1 MHLKYFK
8 YEQPFELEIG
18 SFLPE
23 ITVAYT
29 TLGKLNA
36 AKSNVIWVCHA
47 LTGSADVAEWWSGL
61 VGEGKLF
68 DPEEHFIVC
77 ANVLGSHYG
86 STCALSENP
95 KTKSPYF
102 HDFPFIS
109 IRDIVKSFKL
119 LCNHL
124 DISSINTCIGGSL
137 GGQQAVEMA
146 IMYPDLIENLI
157 LIATNAQFSPWG
169 IAFNETQRMA
179 IAADPT
185 WENNNEFAGKDGLK
199 IARAVALLSYRNYQ
213 TYSITQQRS
222 NEPLDRTF
230 RAATYQHYQGEKLVS
245 RFNAFS
251 YWTLT
256 CIMDSHDV
264 GRGRGGEVKEVLQN
278 IKAKTLVLGIESDVL
293 FPINEQQF
301 LAKHI
306 PNARLE
312 IIDSLYGHDG
322 FLIENQLLTKVIRTW
337 QRNNGTLIEP
347 FESYFTKLEKA
358 LV

>member
-1 MHLKYFK
+1 MNLKYFHSK
-8 YEQPFELEIG
+8 QPFKLEIG
-18 SFLPE
+18 ETLPE
-23 ITVAYT
+23 ITIAYT

-36 AKSNVIWVCHA
+36 SKSNVIWVCHA
-47 LTGSADVAEWWSGL
+47 LTGSADVAEWWSGI

-68 DPEEHFIVC
+68 DPAEHFIIC

-86 STCALSENP
+86 STSAISINP
-95 KTKSPYF
+95 KSGSPYF

-109 IRDIVKSFKL
+109 VRDIANSFYL

-124 DISSINTCIGGSL
+124 NINKINTCIGGSL

-157 LIATNAQFSPWG
+157 LVATNAQFSPWG

-185 WENNNEFAGKDGLK
+185 WQNNTENAGQAGLK
-199 IARAVALLSYRNYQ
+199 IARAIALLSYRNYQ

-222 NEPLDRTF
+222 NEPLDRKF

-264 GRGRGGEVKEVLQN
+264 GRGRGEVKDVLKR
-278 IKAKTLVLGIESDVL
+278 IKSKTLVLGIESDVL

-301 LAKHI
+301 LAANI
-306 PNARLE
+306 PNAKLE
-312 IIDSLYGHDG
+312 TMDSLYGHDG
-322 FLIENQLLTKVIRTW
+322 FLIENQLLTKAIRTW
-337 QRNNGTLIEP
+337 QSNNGRAILPIMEY
-347 FESYFTKLEKA
+347 FEKMDLKIA
-358 LV
+358 

>member
-1 MHLKYFK
+1 LKYLEHK
-8 YEQPFELEIG
+8 QPFELEIG
-18 SFLPE
+18 TILPE
-23 ITVAYT
+23 ITIAYT
-29 TLGKLNA
+29 TLGAINA
-36 AKSNVIWVCHA
+36 TQSNVVWVCHA
-47 LTGSADVAEWWSGL
+47 LTGSADVADWWSGL
-61 VGEGKLF
+61 VGDGKLF
-68 DPEEHFIVC
+68 DPAEYFIIC

-86 STCALSENP
+86 STSAISINP
-95 KTKSPYF
+95 ASGQPYYQ
-102 HDFPFIS
+102 DFPFIS
-109 IRDIVKSFKL
+109 VRDIAKSFHL
-119 LCNHL
+119 LCKHL
-124 DISSINTCIGGSL
+124 NISNIHTCIGGSL

-179 IAADPT
+179 IASDPT
-185 WENNNEFAGKDGLK
+185 WADKADNAGQAGLK
-199 IARAVALLSYRNYQ
+199 IARAIALLSYRNYQ

-222 NEPLDRTF
+222 NEPLDRQF

-264 GRGRGGEVKEVLQN
+264 GRGRGDVKDVLSKITAN
-278 IKAKTLVLGIESDVL
+278 TLVLGIESDVL

-337 QRNNGTLIEP
+337 QVNNGKVFEEIDNY
-347 FESYFTKLEKA
+347 FESIN
-358 LV
+358 

>member
-1 MHLKYFK
+1 MNLKYFK
-8 YEQPFELEIG
+8 YNHPFQLEIG
-18 SFLPE
+18 ETLPE

-29 TLGKLNA
+29 TLGVLNA
-36 AKSNVIWVCHA
+36 EKSNVIWVCHA
-47 LTGSADVAEWWSGL
+47 LTGSADVADWWSGL
-61 VGEGKLF
+61 VGESKLF
-68 DPEEHFIVC
+68 DPSEHFIIC

-86 STCALSENP
+86 STSAISINP
-95 KTKSPYF
+95 NSNTNYF
-102 HDFPFIS
+102 HDFPI
-109 IRDIVKSFKL
+109 ITVRDIVNSFYL

-124 DISSINTCIGGSL
+124 NINKINTCIGGSL

-146 IMYPDLIENLI
+146 IMYPDLVENLI

-185 WENNNEFAGKDGLK
+185 WEQNSENAGQSGLK
-199 IARAVALLSYRNYQ
+199 IARAIALLSYRNYQ

-222 NEPLDRTF
+222 NEPLNRKF
-230 RAATYQHYQGEKLVS
+230 RAATYQHYQGEKLVN

-264 GRGRGGEVKEVLQN
+264 GRGRTNVIEVLQS
-278 IKAKTLVLGIESDVL
+278 ITAKTLVLGIESDVL
-293 FPINEQQF
+293 FPINEQIF
-301 LAKHI
+301 LAKNI
-306 PNARLE
+306 PNAKLE

-337 QRNNGTLIEP
+337 QSNNGKVIEP
-347 FESYFTKLEKA
+347 LEIFFESI
-358 LV
+358 

>member
-1 MHLKYFK
+1 MNLKYFHYK
-8 YEQPFELEIG
+8 KPFTLEIG
-18 SFLPE
+18 EILPE

-29 TLGKLNA
+29 TLGTLNE
-36 AKSNVIWVCHA
+36 AKSNVVWVCHA
-47 LTGSADVAEWWSGL
+47 LTGSADVADWWSGL
-61 VGEGKLF
+61 VGEDKLF
-68 DPEEHFIVC
+68 DPTEYYIIC

-86 STCALSENP
+86 STSALSINP
-95 KTKSPYF
+95 KTGQPYF

-109 IRDIVKSFKL
+109 IRDISKSFEL
-119 LCNHL
+119 LCKHL
-124 DISSINTCIGGSL
+124 NINKINTCIGGSL

-169 IAFNETQRMA
+169 IAFSETQRMA

-185 WENNNEFAGKDGLK
+185 WQNNDENAGRDGLK

-222 NEPLDRTF
+222 NEPLDRQF
-230 RAATYQHYQGEKLVS
+230 RAATYQHYQGEKLVN

-264 GRGRGGEVKEVLQN
+264 GRGRGQVIEVLKT
-278 IKAKTLVLGIESDVL
+278 IKANTLVLGIESDVL

-301 LAKHI
+301 LAKNI
-306 PNARLE
+306 TNSKFE
-312 IIDSLYGHDG
+312 VIDSLYGHDG

-337 QRNNGTLIEP
+337 QSNNGYTKTELNKY
-347 FESYFTKLEKA
+347 FENIY
-358 LV
+358 

>member
-1 MHLKYFK
+1 MNLKYFK
-8 YEQPFELEIG
+8 YNKPFELEIG
-18 SFLPE
+18 EVLPE
-23 ITVAYT
+23 ITLAYT
-29 TLGKLNA
+29 TMGQLNA
-36 AKSNVIWVCHA
+36 DKSNVIWVCHA
-47 LTGSADVAEWWSGL
+47 LTGSADVAEWWIGL
-61 VGEGKLF
+61 VGDGKLF
-68 DPEEHFIVC
+68 DPAQHYIIC

-86 STCALSENP
+86 STSAISINP
-95 KTKSPYF
+95 KSGKPYF

-109 IRDIVKSFKL
+109 VRDIAKSFQL

-124 DISSINTCIGGSL
+124 NISKINTCIGGSL

-179 IAADPT
+179 IASDPT
-185 WENNNEFAGKDGLK
+185 WQDSSENAGQSGLK
-199 IARAVALLSYRNYQ
+199 IARAIALLSYRNYQ

-222 NEPLDRTF
+222 NEPLDRKF

-264 GRGRGGEVKEVLQN
+264 GRGRGEVKDVLKT

-301 LAKHI
+301 LAKNI
-306 PNARLE
+306 IGAKLE

-337 QRNNGTLIEP
+337 QTNNGNSIDSIFNYFKEV
-347 FESYFTKLEKA
+347 ESLSMN
-358 LV
+358 

>member
-8 YEQPFELEIG
+8 YSKPFTLEIG
-18 SFLPE
+18 EVLPE

-29 TLGKLNA
+29 TLGTLNE
-36 AKSNVIWVCHA
+36 AKNNVVWVCHA
-47 LTGSADVAEWWSGL
+47 LTGSAEVGDWWSGL
-61 VGEGKLF
+61 VGEDKLF
-68 DPEEHFIVC
+68 DPAEYYIVC

-86 STCALSENP
+86 STSALSINP
-95 KTKSPYF
+95 KTDRAYF

-109 IRDIVKSFKL
+109 IRDIVKSFEL

-124 DISSINTCIGGSL
+124 NINKINTCIGGSL

-146 IMYPDLIENLI
+146 IMYPDLIENLV

-185 WENNNEFAGKDGLK
+185 WENNNEYAGKDGLK

-222 NEPLDRTF
+222 NEPLDRKF
-230 RAATYQHYQGEKLVS
+230 RAATYQHHQGEKLES

-264 GRGRGGEVKEVLQN
+264 GRSRGDVKEVLQT
-278 IKAKTLVLGIESDVL
+278 IKANTLVLGIESDVL

-306 PNARLE
+306 PKAKLE

-337 QRNNGTLIEP
+337 QCNNGYINNDLKKYFELIN
-347 FESYFTKLEKA
+347 
-358 LV
+358 

>member
-1 MHLKYFK
+1 MHLKYFHSK
-8 YEQPFELEIG
+8 QPFTLEIG
-18 SFLPE
+18 ETLPE
-23 ITVAYT
+23 ITIAYT
-29 TLGKLNA
+29 TMGKLNE
-36 AKSNVIWVCHA
+36 AKTNVIWICHA

-61 VGEGKLF
+61 VGEAKLF
-68 DPEEHFIVC
+68 DPAEHFIIC

-86 STCALSENP
+86 STSALSINP
-95 KTKSPYF
+95 KTGSSYF

-109 IRDIVKSFKL
+109 VRDIANSFHL

-124 DISSINTCIGGSL
+124 NINHINTCIGGSL

-146 IMYPDLIENLI
+146 IMFPDLIENLI
-157 LIATNAQFSPWG
+157 LVATNAQFSPWG

-185 WENNNEFAGKDGLK
+185 WQHNAENAGQAGLK
-199 IARAVALLSYRNYQ
+199 IARAIALLSYRNYQ

-222 NEPLDRTF
+222 NEPLDRKF

-264 GRGRGGEVKEVLQN
+264 GRGRGEVKDVLLG

-306 PNARLE
+306 PNAVFE
-312 IIDSLYGHDG
+312 AIDSLYGHDG

-337 QRNNGTLIEP
+337 QSNNGKIVEP
-347 FESYFTKLEKA
+347 IYDFFEKLDLQNA
-358 LV
+358 

>member
-1 MHLKYFK
+1 MNLKYFK
-8 YEQPFELEIG
+8 YDQPFYLEIG
-18 SFLPE
+18 EILPE
-23 ITVAYT
+23 ITIAYS
-29 TLGKLNA
+29 TLGTLNSS
-36 AKSNVIWVCHA
+36 KSNVIWVCHA
-47 LTGSADVAEWWSGL
+47 LTGSADVADWWSGL
-61 VGEGKLF
+61 IGDGKLF
-68 DPEEHFIVC
+68 EPAEYFIVC

-86 STCALSENP
+86 STSALSINP
-95 KTKSPYF
+95 DSGKPYF

-109 IRDIVKSFKL
+109 VRDIVNSFQL

-124 DISSINTCIGGSL
+124 NINKIDICIGGSL
-137 GGQQAVEMA
+137 GGQQALEMA
-146 IMYPDLIENLI
+146 IIYPDLVQNLV

-179 IAADPT
+179 IASDPS
-185 WENNNEFAGKDGLK
+185 WAENAENAGQSGLK
-199 IARAVALLSYRNYQ
+199 IARAIALLSYRNYQ

-222 NEPLDRTF
+222 DEPLDRKF

-264 GRGRGGEVKEVLQN
+264 GRGRGEVIEVLNN
-278 IKAKTLVLGIESDVL
+278 IKANTLVLGIESDVL

-306 PNARLE
+306 PNAKLE

-337 QRNNGTLIEP
+337 QGNNGKSIEALENYFKTLDRL
-347 FESYFTKLEKA
+347 FS
-358 LV
+358 

>member
-1 MHLKYFK
+1 MNLKYFK
-8 YEQPFELEIG
+8 YHHPFDLEIG
-18 SFLPE
+18 EVLPE

-29 TLGKLNA
+29 TFGELNA
-36 AKSNVIWVCHA
+36 SKSNVIWVCHA

-68 DPEEHFIVC
+68 DPTEHFIIC

-86 STCALSENP
+86 STSALSINP
-95 KTKSPYF
+95 KFGTPYF

-124 DISSINTCIGGSL
+124 KINKINTCIGGSL
-137 GGQQAVEMA
+137 GGQQAIEMA
-146 IMYPDLIENLI
+146 IMYPDLVENLI

-185 WENNNEFAGKDGLK
+185 WQNNDENAGRDGLK

-222 NEPLDRTF
+222 DEPLDRKF

-264 GRGRGGEVKEVLQN
+264 GRGRGEVKEVLQT

-301 LAKHI
+301 LAQHI

-337 QRNNGTLIEP
+337 QSNNGKLVEP
-347 FESYFTKLEKA
+347 LENYFKSLDKV

>member
-1 MHLKYFK
+1 LKYFHFNH
-8 YEQPFELEIG
+8 PFELEIG
-18 SFLPE
+18 QVLPE

-29 TLGKLNA
+29 TLGTLNA
-36 AKSNVIWVCHA
+36 SKSNVIWVCHA
-47 LTGSADVAEWWSGL
+47 LTGSADVADWWSGL
-61 VGEGKLF
+61 VGDGKLF
-68 DPEEHFIVC
+68 DPSEYFIVC

-86 STCALSENP
+86 STSALSVRPE
-95 KTKSPYF
+95 TKEPYF

-109 IRDIVKSFKL
+109 IRDIAKSFQL

-124 DISSINTCIGGSL
+124 NINQINICIGGSL

-146 IMYPDLIENLI
+146 IMYPELIENLV

-185 WENNNEFAGKDGLK
+185 WLDNAENAGQAGLK
-199 IARAVALLSYRNYQ
+199 IARAIALLSYRNYQ

-222 NEPLDRTF
+222 NEPLDRQF

-264 GRGRGGEVKEVLQN
+264 GRGRGDVKEVLQN

-301 LAKHI
+301 LAKNI
-306 PNARLE
+306 PNASLE

-337 QRNNGTLIEP
+337 QINNDNIVNSNL
-347 FESYFTKLEKA
+347 SYFENHFN
-358 LV
+358 